1 MNDQLHNNSVRKQNR
16 NFSTKSSIDIFCRSK
31 VVCDIKY
38 AKHLFTFLFLLPK
51 WGITTSGTMLMLIRE
66 KGKLHDQWKN
76 NNKTSFTKKGNYDK
90 RGLRVKVRNW
100 AGLDLV

>member
-1 MNDQLHNNSVRKQNR
+1 
-16 NFSTKSSIDIFCRSK
+16 
-31 VVCDIKY
+31 
-38 AKHLFTFLFLLPK
+38 
-51 WGITTSGTMLMLIRE
+51 MLIRE